1 MVYAISQNDVEA
13 LAVQTAQGIVKLIAV
28 DYNWGPPVGGRYDE
42 DFLRIWAVSQGDST
56 SGKVYLQGS
65 KNGDWSINIPLAFQK
80 MIPIASQHLNYGL
93 YFLELGSQYQFPTQ
107 FVIRFDTND
116 GKSYYDNNGGCGS
129 NYKLTPYQS
138 KGATAI
144 SGPDS
149 LFTFSDITPIKLY
162 TKSLPNKSKTPKI
175 NPVAETNEI
184 ATVNEINLPLSGK
197 EPKIAIPA

>member
-13 LAVQTAQGIVKLIAV
+13 LAAQTAQGIVKLIAV

-42 DFLRIWAVSQGDST
+42 DFLKIWAVSQGDST
-56 SGKVYLQGS
+56 SGKVYLQGA

-138 KGATAI
+138 RGVSVI
-144 SGPDS
+144 SSPDA
-149 LFTFSDITPIKLY
+149 LFALSDITPIKLY
-162 TKSLPNKSKTPKI
+162 TKTLPGKLKIPKA
-175 NPVAETNEI
+175 NPVAETNEL
-184 ATVNEINLPLSGK
+184 AVTKEINMHLPIK
-197 EPKIAIPA
+197 TPEIAIPA